1 LGSGS
6 GIVLENIGVL
16 IGFDDSEDLLGIF
29 FALVEKTFSVDVR
42 DLKRTV
48 LSFGGVVFNILVDH
62 FVLIKGL
69 FFQHFAAG
77 NISISDGVSISFR
90 LHGLRLGELSI
101 RTEGTDIF

>member
-1 LGSGS
+1 MGSGS

-62 FVLIKGL
+62 FVLIK
-69 FFQHFAAG
+69 
-77 NISISDGVSISFR
+77 
-90 LHGLRLGELSI
+90 
-101 RTEGTDIF
+101 